1 MNKKTTCSIF
11 ATLAAALWVSAGT
24 QLDMQSRATL
34 RMLRTIEQ
42 TSDESV
48 KCRIKSVA
56 HEQAQHIGA
65 FIKLDNSS
73 SSSILEAEGVAV
85 LAVRGNI
92 ALVMLPVDNV
102 ERIAQLDCVKQ
113 MQLQREVKPTLKS
126 ARALSGIDKIHSG
139 TDLEQAYTGKGV
151 ITGIVDSGFDLNHV
165 NFKDADGNT
174 RIKYFNQIYQT
185 KSNSL
190 GYQIDEYGTPELI
203 AKFKTDNDATFHG
216 THTLGIMAGGYRGTA
231 TVAEKVNSF
240 KNQIV
245 EIDNPYYGVAYESD
259 IVASGV
265 ELSDMFIAYG
275 VESVLNYAYVNKQ
288 PAVINL
294 SLGGNIGPHDGKS
307 MMGQYLALAS
317 KEAIICLAS
326 GNEGDL
332 PIALNKT
339 FSAENTTL
347 KSFIKPQYTELSGY
361 KNLRYGQVY
370 VYSNDASEFT
380 FKAVVYNK
388 SRGTTTFEIP
398 IGNTNGEPIY
408 YATPGYE
415 SDGDKSHTNF
425 NRAFE
430 GYVGVGSMIDSE
442 TGRYYAM
449 IDYFVGDNKSTNAAG
464 NYILGFI
471 VEGAEG
477 QRVDCF
483 CDGSFTT
490 MYGYDQ
496 EGWSDGSTNGT
507 VSDMACAPNV
517 IVVGS
522 YNSIDSWA
530 SLDGNSYGYNNAYPT
545 GKLSGFT
552 SYGTLIDG
560 RNLPHICAPGATVI
574 SSTNKYYID
583 NSDNG
588 ITSAY
593 LQAKVDESGRTSY
606 WQQMIGT
613 SMSTPLVTGSIALWL
628 QADPSLTVADALDII
643 EKTAVVDNDVTT
655 STADPVQWGAG
666 KFDAYAGLKEVIRRK
681 GSGVNRVN
689 TDSDNM
695 LVKSLGNKQYELF
708 VGGAEALNATVFN
721 LSGQPVAT
729 LNAASDILTID
740 ASSFA
745 PGCYVVKVNDRYTKT
760 ILVK

>member
-1 MNKKTTCSIF
+1 MNKRTTCSI
-11 ATLAAALWVSAGT
+11 LAALAATLWVSAGT
-24 QLDMQSRATL
+24 QLDLQSRATL

-42 TSDESV
+42 TSNDSV
-48 KCRIKSVA
+48 KYRIKSVA
-56 HEQAQHIGA
+56 HKTTQHIGA
-65 FIKLDNSS
+65 FIKLDNPSS
-73 SSSILEAEGVAV
+73 ASLLEAEGVSV

-113 MQLQREVKPTLKS
+113 MQLQRDVKPALKS

-139 TDLEQAYTGKGV
+139 TDLDQAYTGKGV
-151 ITGIVDSGFDLNHV
+151 VTGIVDAGFDLNHV
-165 NFKDADGNT
+165 NFKDPEGNT
-174 RIKYFNQIYQT
+174 RIKYFNQIYKT

-203 AKFKTDNDATFHG
+203 AKFKTDNNETFHG

-231 TVAEKVNSF
+231 TVAERVNSF
-240 KNQIV
+240 RNQIV

-265 ELSDMFIAYG
+265 ELSDMFIAFG
-275 VESVLNYAYVNKQ
+275 VESVLNYAFVNKQ
-288 PAVINL
+288 PAVVNL

-307 MMGQYLALAS
+307 MMGQYLEIAS
-317 KEAIICLAS
+317 QEAIICLSS

-339 FSAENTTL
+339 FTAEDKTV
-347 KSFIKPQYTELSGY
+347 KSFIKPLYTELSGY

-370 VYSNDASEFT
+370 AYSNDASEFT

-398 IGNTNGEPIY
+398 IGNTEGMPIY
-408 YATPGYE
+408 YSTPGYE
-415 SDGDKSHTNF
+415 NDGDKSHTNF
-425 NRAFE
+425 TRAFE
-430 GYVGVGSMIDSE
+430 GYIGVLSMHDSD

-449 IDYFVGDNKSTNAAG
+449 IDYFVGDNQSTNAAG
-464 NYILGFI
+464 NYILGFV
-471 VEGAEG
+471 VEGNEG

-483 CDGSFTT
+483 CDGAFTT
-490 MYGYDQ
+490 LYGYDQ
-496 EGWSDGSTNGT
+496 EGWSDGSTNGSI
-507 VSDMACAPNV
+507 SDMACAPNV

-522 YNSIDSWA
+522 YNSYDAWA
-530 SLDGNSYGYNNAYPT
+530 SLDGNSYGYNNAFPS

-583 NSDNG
+583 NPDNG
-588 ITSAY
+588 ITSAH
-593 LQAKVDESGRTSY
+593 LQAKVDESGRTSH

-613 SMSTPLVTGSIALWL
+613 SMSTPVVTGSIALWL

-643 EKTAVVDNDVTT
+643 QKTAVVDNDVTS

-681 GSGVNRVN
+681 DSGVNRVN
-689 TDSDNM
+689 VDSDNM

-708 VGGAEALNATVFN
+708 VGGAEEINATVFN

-729 LNAASDILTID
+729 LNAASDAITID
-740 ASSFA
+740 ASSFE
-745 PGCYVVKVNDRYTKT
+745 PGCYVIRVNNRYTKT
-760 ILVK
+760 IVVK